1 MKIETAW
8 VAPPKSIRGLDH
20 LGTQAPCIL
29 IYGQLLPGITN
40 VTYRARYYSFY
51 PWLIWSYDQR
61 FAKSDSARFIE
72 LFRRADCLFT
82 LISERHARFTG
93 GDNEQHGAAMVG
105 RDQLVSA
112 LDRLEAGE
120 PLQLSRYTAQDSP
133 RCYFQNPMGGLG
145 QYYAGTLSYLNLMDT
160 SAKPWI
166 MYTKEHGAPLAKK
179 VDVSVPGDR
188 FWSVIESDD
197 VTIDDLNALSEFCA
211 CRLSANAEECKTLID
226 IYFDTYRIYGEEGSE
241 RRRSLALI
249 QQLVHS
255 LPEGYDLSEALFRAC
270 SYSGTLPNADPW
282 IVPETLH
289 STLAHWA
296 IYIRNDLLS
305 VAFQSVFALSLGELQ
320 PQALTNW
327 RKFHSI
333 ELFATSFSA
342 TPEVATV
349 LNKFQATSFGELL
362 KSMSRET
369 PSLEAWGAEGH
380 EIQIAKKL
388 LEGLNRGESA
398 VALVDCVLRLLVI
411 LVMRDDP
418 SQSPYGNLAMSPDAL
433 SDYPINLASFRQRV
447 SRWYNMP
454 VPEMFADLVT
464 WCLNT
469 HMRVALRKLR
479 QTGRSSFHLR
489 PSEYGLEVVG
499 VEIPLPTHTT
509 PRFWRAV
516 QILRDIGALTRDL
529 STQNRQTRLT
539 EIGEKLMEAACA

>member
-8 VAPPKSIRGLDH
+8 VAPPQSIRGLDH

-61 FAKSDSARFIE
+61 FDKSDSAHFIE
-72 LFRRADCLFT
+72 FFRRSDCLFT
-82 LISERHARFTG
+82 LISEQHARFT
-93 GDNEQHGAAMVG
+93 DRNNELHGAAMVG

-133 RCYFQNPMGGLG
+133 RRYFQNPMGGLG
-145 QYYAGTLSYLNLMDT
+145 QYYAGILSYLNLMDT

-166 MYTKEHGAPLAKK
+166 RYTKEHGAPLAEK
-179 VDVSVPGDR
+179 VDVSVLGDR

-211 CRLSANAEECKTLID
+211 CRLSANPEECKTLID
-226 IYFDTYRIYGEEGSE
+226 IYFDTYRSYGEEGSE

-255 LPEGYDLSEALFRAC
+255 LPEGHDLSEALFRAC
-270 SYSGTLPNADPW
+270 SYSGTLPNTDPW

-296 IYIRNDLLS
+296 IYVRNDLLS
-305 VAFQSVFALSLGELQ
+305 VAFQSVFALSLRELQ
-320 PQALTNW
+320 PQAMT

-333 ELFATSFSA
+333 ESFATSFSA
-342 TPEVATV
+342 TPEVAAV
-349 LNKFQATSFGELL
+349 LNKFQVASFDELL
-362 KSMSRET
+362 KSISREA
-369 PSLEAWGAEGH
+369 PSREAWEAEGH

-388 LEGLNRGESA
+388 LEGLNHGESA
-398 VALVDCVLRLLVI
+398 VALVDCVLRLLVM

-418 SQSPYGNLAMSPDAL
+418 SQQPYGKLAMSPDAL
-433 SDYPINLASFRQRV
+433 SDYPINLESFRQRV
-447 SRWYNMP
+447 ARWGDMP
-454 VPEMFADLVT
+454 VAEMFADLVT

-469 HMRVALRKLR
+469 HLRVALRKLR

-529 STQNRQTRLT
+529 STQNHQTRLT
-539 EIGEKLMEAACA
+539 DIGEKLMEAACV